1 MLQEEGSN
9 AKWDAISVVSQL
21 KAFDMLKNNSN
32 D

>member
-1 MLQEEGSN
+1 MLQQEGSL

-21 KAFDMLKNNSN
+21 KAFDILKNSSN